1 MTKLNHPVILTIKI
15 SIKVLFVW
23 NACLFFCHLCG
34 GFFPC
39 RSESCRSFTF
49 ILFLKPQSSSPAM
62 QTPFLL
68 QEKRPSG
75 PLETLIPLIILEFGS
90 KSALHKPTPE
100 PQNKPSAASTN
111 NIAQREKGL
120 IPTVHPGKCS
130 CSDIPTM
137 RRQVQGP
144 YHGLQFVVLRSAS
157 LNGETL
163 LYHTVNFW

>member
-1 MTKLNHPVILTIKI
+1 
-15 SIKVLFVW
+15 
-23 NACLFFCHLCG
+23 
-34 GFFPC
+34 
-39 RSESCRSFTF
+39 
-49 ILFLKPQSSSPAM
+49 M
-62 QTPFLL
+62 QTPFLS
-68 QEKRPSG
+68 QEKRQSG

-120 IPTVHPGKCS
+120 IPTVHPGKRS
-130 CSDIPTM
+130 CSGIPAM

-157 LNGETL
+157 LSGESL
-163 LYHTVNFW
+163 LYHALNFLMITEKDM